1 MYKDE
6 VDLLKR
12 LWEMKLIM
20 EAHAP
25 IANSFQPQELAHTHK
40 EKLTS
45 TYKHTPIKYS
55 N

>member
-25 IANSFQPQELAHTHK
+25 IANSFQPQELAHTHRDRN
-40 EKLTS
+40 S
-45 TYKHTPIKYS
+45 HPHT
-55 N
+55 NTHL